1 MAKVSQFE
9 DLFAWQQARILMQE
23 IYRISKSSSFER
35 DYRLAGQIQAAAVS
49 VMANIAE
56 GFDRGRRAE
65 FHQFL
70 SIAKGSCGEVR
81 SHLYVA
87 SDVGYIN
94 EEEFERLKIFSI
106 NVSGLI
112 NRLRQSIEGWD
123 NSKSKNA

>member
-9 DLFAWQQARILMQE
+9 DLFAWQQARVLMQE
-23 IYRISKSSSFER
+23 IYRITKSPLFER

-94 EEEFERLKIFSI
+94 KEEFERLKIFSI
-106 NVSGLI
+106 RVSGLI
-112 NRLRQSIEGWD
+112 NLLRQSIEGWD

>member
-9 DLFAWQQARILMQE
+9 DLFVWQQARVLMQE
-23 IYRISKSSSFER
+23 IYRISKASPFER

-49 VMANIAE
+49 VMGNITE
-56 GFDRGRRAE
+56 GFDRSRRAE

-87 SDVGYIN
+87 LDVGYIS
-94 EEEFERLKIFSI
+94 EADYERLKILRI
-106 NVSGLI
+106 QVSGLI
-112 NRLRQSIEGWD
+112 NRLRQSIGGW
-123 NSKSKNA
+123 NNEKPKN

>member
-23 IYRISKSSSFER
+23 IYRISKSSSFEK
-35 DYRLAGQIQAAAVS
+35 DYRLAGQIQAASVS

-123 NSKSKNA
+123 NSKSNNA

>member
-23 IYRISKSSSFER
+23 IYRISKSSSFEK
-35 DYRLAGQIQAAAVS
+35 DYRLAGQIQAASVS

-87 SDVGYIN
+87 
-94 EEEFERLKIFSI
+94 
-106 NVSGLI
+106 
-112 NRLRQSIEGWD
+112 
-123 NSKSKNA
+123 